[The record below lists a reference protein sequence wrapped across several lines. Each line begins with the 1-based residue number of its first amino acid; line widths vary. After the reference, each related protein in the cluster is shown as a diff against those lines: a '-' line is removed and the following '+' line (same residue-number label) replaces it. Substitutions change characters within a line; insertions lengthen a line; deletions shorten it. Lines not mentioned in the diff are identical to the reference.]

1 MTDISGNY
9 DMAELEYLVKMLEA
23 ESNPTVENLRKA
35 LRLRM
40 QNKTNG
46 WGYKSDNFDSS
57 IDLHVAA
64 ARNTAE
70 WKIYDAV
77 EGIDL

>member
-1 MTDISGNY
+1 MT
-9 DMAELEYLVKMLEA
+9 ELEYLVNMLEV
-23 ESNPTVENLRKA
+23 EYNPTVENLRKA

-40 QNKTNG
+40 QNKTSR
-46 WGYKSDNFDSS
+46 WYESDNMDSI
-57 IDLHVAA
+57 IDIHVAA

-77 EGIDL
+77 EGVDL